1 MELIRRGVP
10 AVVIATGQFVDLAKV
25 MMRSRRVP
33 ETIAVVIAGNPEFL
47 DEPAFDPLAAQIF
60 ADMLERLAGNG

>member
-10 AVVIATGQFVDLAKV
+10 AVVIATGQFVGLAKV

-47 DEPAFDPLAAQIF
+47 DETAFDPLAAQVL
-60 ADMLERLAGNG
+60 ADMLQRLAGNG